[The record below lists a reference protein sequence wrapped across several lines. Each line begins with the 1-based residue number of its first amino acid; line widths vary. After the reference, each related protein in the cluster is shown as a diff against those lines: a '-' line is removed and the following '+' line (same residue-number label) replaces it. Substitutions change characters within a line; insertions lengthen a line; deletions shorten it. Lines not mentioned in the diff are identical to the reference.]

1 VCVCVC
7 VCWVRFEHFHFLT
20 NMHASRRKNVRV
32 KLGRVMGSSGLGGIW
47 LGRIMFMEL
56 VSPGGREKAITSLN

>member
-1 VCVCVC
+1 
-7 VCWVRFEHFHFLT
+7 
-20 NMHASRRKNVRV
+20 MHANSLYRSRRKKVRV
-32 KLGRVMGSSGLGGIW
+32 KLGRVIGSSGLVGIW